1 MVNSEKYTGRK
12 VDFVRKKLYDYCVGR
27 SQMMNKYAPIF
38 RKMAGNMEKDTKE
51 LEKQEFNTDSELN
64 PVTGLYHNRFFFK
77 KAKEYLTSIEPGTH
91 CLVAIDIEHF
101 RIFNKLYGRQ
111 EGDRLLFYIAEVL
124 RKIRG
129 EHGGVA
135 GYIGGDNFAMLMP
148 NSEKRIRQMEREI
161 AEGIKQWNDTMGFWP
176 AMGVYLIE
184 DISLSV
190 GTMYDRATIALSR
203 VMGNYTNRLC
213 QYSPDMED
221 SLEEELQLLA
231 EVQDGLRKEE
241 FIFFVQPQCNISSG
255 KIVGGE
261 ALVRWKHSTKGM
273 IPPGVFIPVLE
284 KNGFI
289 ADLDRYVWRK
299 VCKWLRECLD
309 RGYHAIPV
317 SINISRIDIFSMDVA
332 EYLKELVE
340 EYQIPTRLLKV
351 EITESAYAENSDKI
365 IRTVKQ
371 LREADFLVMMDDFG
385 SGYSSL
391 NMLKSVSV
399 DVLKMDMRFLEIN
412 EKEEEKGIGILESV
426 VNMARQM
433 QMPIIVEGVETKKQ
447 ESFLRKM
454 GCRYTQGYYY
464 YKPLP
469 VEEFEQLLA
478 NERNLDFDGFYYNQ
492 NEAFHV
498 REFLDENL
506 FNDTI
511 MNNILG
517 AAAFYEMYENC
528 IEIVRVN
535 EQYYRLAGVPV
546 SEKEEYRK
554 RFWNHVYDDDRHLL
568 VSVFEQAY
576 DNPGSGADGYVHYL
590 RADGTVLWI
599 YIKVFFMREKDG
611 RKLFYGSLTDMTGF
625 KERKTEGHM
634 SEQSVEELTEKQLNY
649 MEEYYGDM
657 PCGYLISKIILDEK
671 GSPCDYE
678 IVYGNKEIERMCGGD
693 MEKLHYMIQKTFV
706 DNREEMLNE
715 AYRAAYFG
723 EKVEYNTNSILSGR
737 YLKLTFY
744 QYEYGYASCLI
755 NDVTH
760 NHIYEDALNHI
771 VKSYRAVYFIHLKE
785 NYVRMIYPDESQ
797 LLERGNY
804 EEFLNRHVENGRI
817 VDEDGNVRRVLSL
830 QNLRNVFMVQDSVE
844 YKYRRVVE
852 GIGEEWCLTTIT
864 VSKREKN
871 GAAKTAI
878 GTIRSIEALV
888 REKENMR
895 KLGMSKALSS
905 MTEGF
910 LVYRA
915 AEDEKILYANPT
927 VLKIFG
933 CETLEEFLDLVGASF
948 RGMVHPEDVD
958 RVEREIRQQV
968 QHSDRNMDFTQY
980 RIIRKDG
987 QVRWIDDCGHLE
999 DAGFIGDTK
1008 LFYVFISDITQ
1019 KITEEQKERIFR
1031 LNQQ

>member
-1 MVNSEKYTGRK
+1 
-12 VDFVRKKLYDYCVGR
+12 
-27 SQMMNKYAPIF
+27 
-38 RKMAGNMEKDTKE
+38 MERDTRE
-51 LEKQEFNTDSELN
+51 WAQVIDTDDGLN

-77 KAKEYLTSIEPGTH
+77 KAKEYLTSVDAGTH

-124 RKIRG
+124 RKMRD

-148 NSEKRIRQMEREI
+148 SSEARIRQIKHEI

-176 AMGVYLIE
+176 AMGVYLI
-184 DISLSV
+184 DDVSISV
-190 GTMYDRATIALSR
+190 GTMYDRATIALSK
-203 VMGNYTNRLC
+203 VIGNYTSRIC
-213 QYSPDMED
+213 EYSPDMED

-231 EVQDGLRKEE
+231 EVQEGLKKEE
-241 FIFFVQPQCNISSG
+241 FIFYVQPQCNISSG

-261 ALVRWKHSTKGM
+261 ALVRWKHSSRGM

-309 RGYHAIPV
+309 KGYHAIPV

-340 EYQIPTRLLKV
+340 EYRIPTRLLKV

-371 LREADFLVMMDDFG
+371 LRESDFLVMMDDFG

-391 NMLKSVSV
+391 NMLKSVAV

-469 VEEFEQLLA
+469 VEEFEKLIS

-498 REFLDENL
+498 REFLDDNL
-506 FNDTI
+506 FSDTV

-535 EQYYRLAGVPV
+535 EQYYKLAGVQM
-546 SEKEEYRK
+546 SEKEEYGK

-568 VSVFEQAY
+568 VSIFSQAY
-576 DNPGSGADGYVHYL
+576 DNPDGGADGYVHYL
-590 RADGTVLWI
+590 RSDGTVLWI
-599 YIKVFFMREKDG
+599 YIKVFFMREKEG

-625 KERKTEGHM
+625 KEKKAERHM
-634 SEQSVEELTEKQLNY
+634 SEQSVEELTEKQINR
-649 MEEYYGDM
+649 MEKYYGDM
-657 PCGYLISKIILDEK
+657 PFGYLIARVMTDTDGK
-671 GSPCDYE
+671 PCDYE
-678 IVYGNKEIERMCGGD
+678 VVYANKEIERMCDGD
-693 MEKLHYMIQKTFV
+693 TERLRYMANRALD
-706 DNREEMLNE
+706 DNKEEILTKVFQ
-715 AYRAAYFG
+715 AAYYG
-723 EKVEYNTNSILSGR
+723 EKVEYSVHSEMSGR
-737 YLKLTFY
+737 YLQFMFY
-744 QYEYGYASCLI
+744 QYEYGYAACIL

-760 NHIYEDALNHI
+760 KHIYEDALNNI
-771 VKSYRAVYFIHLKE
+771 VRSYRAVYFIHLRD
-785 NYVRMIYPDESQ
+785 NYIRMIYPDESQ
-797 LLERGNY
+797 VLERGNY
-804 EEFLNRHVENGRI
+804 EAFLNRHIENGQI
-817 VDEDGNVRRVLSL
+817 IDDEQGNVRRVLSL

-844 YKYRRVVE
+844 YKYRRLLDGV
-852 GIGEEWCLTTIT
+852 GAEWCLTNIN
-864 VSKREKN
+864 VCEREKN
-871 GAAKTAI
+871 GMAKTAI

-888 REKENMR
+888 RENESKR
-895 KLGMSKALSS
+895 KLNRARALTS
-905 MTEGF
+905 MADGF

-915 AEDEKILYANPT
+915 TEDEQILYANPPA
-927 VLKIFG
+927 LKIFG
-933 CETLEEFLDLVGASF
+933 CDTMEEFCELTGASF
-948 RGMVHPEDVD
+948 RGMVHPDD
-958 RVEREIRQQV
+958 VERAEAEIKQQIRQ
-968 QHSDRNMDFTQY
+968 SDKNMDFIQY
-980 RIIRKDG
+980 RIIRRDG
-987 QVRWIDDCGHLE
+987 EVRWIDDCGHLE
-999 DAGFIGDTK
+999 DVGFKGGAK
-1008 LFYVFISDITQ
+1008 LFYIFISDITD
-1019 KITEEQKERIFR
+1019 KLTAEQKEELLKR
-1031 LNQQ
+1031 NQQRE